1 MFGWMLLIRAVRS
14 WWPVHYPIYFFV
26 NSHESRRK
34 LALCATLSKPL
45 DDLSFHPLSSPCP
58 SYSGMTSMALIEG

>member
-1 MFGWMLLIRAVRS
+1 MDATDTSGSQLVACSLSHLF
-14 WWPVHYPIYFFV
+14 FFV

-45 DDLSFHPLSSPCP
+45 DDLSLQPLTSPCP